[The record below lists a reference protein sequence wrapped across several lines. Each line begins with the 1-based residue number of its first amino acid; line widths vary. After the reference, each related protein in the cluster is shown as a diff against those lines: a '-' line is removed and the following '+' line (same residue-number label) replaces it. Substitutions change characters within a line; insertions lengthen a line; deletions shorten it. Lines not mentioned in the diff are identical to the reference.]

1 MTTFKIQDTKLKYLV
16 SVLIFACIGVNFMNE
31 NKNNQKKEK
40 KVRVHIYARHQ
51 DSQERKLSH
60 FL

>member
-1 MTTFKIQDTKLKYLV
+1 M
-16 SVLIFACIGVNFMNE
+16 SVLILECVGLKNMNE
-31 NKNNQKKEK
+31 IEKEPKTEK
-40 KVRVHIYARHQ
+40 KLCVHIKARHQ